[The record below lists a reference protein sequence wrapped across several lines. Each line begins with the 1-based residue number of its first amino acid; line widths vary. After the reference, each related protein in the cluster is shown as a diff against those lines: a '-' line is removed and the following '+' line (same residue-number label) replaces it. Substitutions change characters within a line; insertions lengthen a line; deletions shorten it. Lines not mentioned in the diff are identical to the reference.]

1 MSPAEIPRRPAGT
14 AALVTGGGSGIGR
27 ATALRLA
34 ADGLPVAVLDLDH
47 AAAERTAAEVRAAGG
62 QAAAVQAD
70 VAAEAEVARAFADA
84 RQALGPISV
93 LANLAGVGSPATPV
107 RDLAL
112 DEWHRVLRIN
122 LNGTFLCAR
131 AALPGMLEL
140 GWGRVVNASSTLASK
155 GRAGSAAYASSK
167 AGVIGFTRSLAL
179 EVAGKGITVNAVL
192 PSTVDTP
199 LARQGASDDEMRARG
214 QALGIGRI
222 AEPEEVANVIAFL
235 VGDDASYVS
244 GHGVVVSGAS
254 YILP

>member
-1 MSPAEIPRRPAGT
+1 VSPADVPRRPAGT
-14 AALVTGGGSGIGR
+14 IALVTGGGSGIGR

-34 ADGLPVAVLDLDH
+34 ADGLPVAVLDLDGES
-47 AAAERTAAEVRAAGG
+47 AERTAAEVRAAGG
-62 QAAAVQAD
+62 RAAAFQAD
-70 VAAEAEVARAFADA
+70 LASEAEVARASAAA
-84 RQALGPISV
+84 RQALGPIGV

-112 DEWHRVLRIN
+112 DEWRRVLRIN

-131 AALPGMLEL
+131 AVLTGMLDL
-140 GWGRVVNASSTLASK
+140 GWGRVVNASSTLAGK

-179 EVAGKGITVNAVL
+179 EVAGRGITVNAVL

-199 LARQGASDDEMRARG
+199 LARRGASDAEMRARG

-222 AEPEEVANVIAFL
+222 AEPEEVASVIAFL
-235 VGDDASYVS
+235 ASDDASYVS
-244 GHGVVVSGAS
+244 GHGLVVSGAS